1 MRRSCAFVA
10 LVDTGVRALSLNGG
24 HRGSPTPSVDG
35 ILVSVVSTSS
45 GNRSQTASAGWN
57 EQVPAQG
64 TGRPRVL
71 YLGGLGRSG
80 TTLLERVL
88 GEVPGMCS
96 VGELVHL
103 WQRGVLDDETC
114 GCGQPFA
121 QCPFWTEVGE
131 RAFGGWDPALAARME
146 ELRPRIDRTRVIPRL
161 LAPRL
166 LGKRRAELREYVATW
181 LRLHRAISE
190 ASGGAV
196 VIDSSKHSSLAFCL
210 RTEPGID
217 LRVVHV
223 VRDSRGVA
231 YSWTKEVVR
240 PEATDG
246 ESLMTRYSP
255 SRSSVLWVGHNLF
268 FGLLG
273 RLGVRTRLL
282 RYEDFVAEPRRVVT
296 ELAEFAGV
304 PAAPDVVQDS
314 TVLLSPSHTV
324 AGNPMRFRTGPTT
337 LRRDDAWRSALPRGR
352 RLLVTVLTA
361 PLLARYG
368 YLRRS
373 SR

>member
-1 MRRSCAFVA
+1 MR
-10 LVDTGVRALSLNGG
+10 
-24 HRGSPTPSVDG
+24 
-35 ILVSVVSTSS
+35 VVSTS
-45 GNRSQTASAGWN
+45 GGKRSTTSAARVDAIADV
-57 EQVPAQG
+57 VPD
-64 TGRPRVL
+64 RPRVL

-114 GCGQPFA
+114 GCGEPFSR
-121 QCPFWTEVGE
+121 CPFWTEVGE

-146 ELRPRIDRTRVIPRL
+146 DLRPRIDRTRVIPRL

-166 LGKRRAELREYVATW
+166 LGRHRAELREYVATW
-181 LRLHRAISE
+181 LTLHRAISA

-246 ESLMTRYSP
+246 EALMTRYSP

-282 RYEDFVAEPRRVVT
+282 RYEDFVADPSRVLT

-304 PAAPDVVQDS
+304 PAAPDVVQGS

-324 AGNPMRFRTGPTT
+324 AGNPMRFRTGPTQ
-337 LRRDDAWRSALPRGR
+337 LRRDDAWRTELPRGR
-352 RLLVTVLTA
+352 RRLVTALTA

-373 SR
+373 GR